1 MYKVVTKE
9 DTIRIPAEYMRKG
22 QSLDQHIDRLSMDA
36 FEGKFD
42 SENRFV
48 LVTNNHKT
56 LGRGRIIHGDG
67 AIYQRVQFDAVLF
80 CMDDQ
85 EVVEGA
91 VSEVNE
97 FGAFVRIGPMEAL
110 LHKSQIMDEPVDINI
125 GANKIT
131 GRQTGRELSI
141 GSFVRARIVSLSP
154 DTSDPRRSKIGL
166 TSKMVSAHL
175 SGRRGV
181 SEHGQDA
188 IFLWRVPPRT
198 QRRCGPMPPLPLSPS
213 LIRLDRVRHHRESRR
228 LRNCQAFAGR

>member
-9 DTIRIPAEYMRKG
+9 DIIRIPAEYMRKG

-56 LGRGRIIHGDG
+56 IGRGRIIHGDG

-110 LHKSQIMDEPVDINI
+110 LHKSQIMDEPVDINV

-166 TSKMVSAHL
+166 TSKQDGLGSPQWKKKSA
-175 SGRRGV
+175 GG
-181 SEHGQDA
+181 E
-188 IFLWRVPPRT
+188 
-198 QRRCGPMPPLPLSPS
+198 
-213 LIRLDRVRHHRESRR
+213 
-228 LRNCQAFAGR
+228 